1 MFRPQTRL
9 DMFQLL
15 VSDICFLLPQTWVE
29 IVPRS
34 PFKISSSFTL
44 TDAGCSHRLGNH
56 ILQKKK
62 KKSHAHHSF
71 IGRCVE
77 WQSADSEI
85 TKEKQKQNK
94 VSQPQCQS
102 KCQQCK
108 LRIWWN
114 FRFLFFILPSIL
126 HTVDPLVRIVVQV
139 TVETVDLCK
148 DCLNLYSLTFTGV
161 PLASCV
167 ISCFLSGVR

>member
-15 VSDICFLLPQTWVE
+15 ISDICSLLPQTWVE

-62 KKSHAHHSF
+62 KISCTPWFYWQVCRMKISWQWNNKRKNKNKNKTKYPNRSARVNVSNVSF
-71 IGRCVE
+71 
-77 WQSADSEI
+77 
-85 TKEKQKQNK
+85 
-94 VSQPQCQS
+94 
-102 KCQQCK
+102 CK

-114 FRFLFFILPSIL
+114 FTFLFLFCR
-126 HTVDPLVRIVVQV
+126 V
-139 TVETVDLCK
+139 
-148 DCLNLYSLTFTGV
+148 
-161 PLASCV
+161 SCTLL
-167 ISCFLSGVR
+167 IHLSGLWFKWQLKR

>member
-62 KKSHAHHSF
+62 NKSHAHHSF

-77 WQSADSEI
+77 WKSADSEI
-85 TKEKQKQNK
+85 TKEKQKQKQNK

-114 FRFLFFILPSIL
+114 STFLFLFCR
-126 HTVDPLVRIVVQV
+126 V
-139 TVETVDLCK
+139 
-148 DCLNLYSLTFTGV
+148 
-161 PLASCV
+161 SCTLL
-167 ISCFLSGVR
+167 IHLSGLWFKWQLKR

>member
-77 WQSADSEI
+77 WKSADSEI
-85 TKEKQKQNK
+85 TKEKQKQKQNK

-108 LRIWWN
+108 LRIWLN
-114 FRFLFFILPSIL
+114 FTFLFLFCRVSC
-126 HTVDPLVRIVVQV
+126 TPLIH
-139 TVETVDLCK
+139 
-148 DCLNLYSLTFTGV
+148 
-161 PLASCV
+161 
-167 ISCFLSGVR
+167 LSGLWFKWQLKR